1 MVKKNYY
8 KRWFEK
14 DSILNYK
21 DKKFSN
27 FFLSEKYL
35 LKKIKK
41 KNIRSILDIGC
52 ASGRY
57 FEVTKKF
64 FPKAEFS
71 GIDIVD
77 EQIEQA
83 KKNYPNC
90 KFYCLDFLNKKF
102 NLKYDL
108 LNATGVMQHEPRFK
122 LLLSKMLN
130 ISKKFVIFDLKLIK
144 ENKNIVDIKRSFS
157 RAKKN
162 KLYFNLF
169 SLKSICK
176 LIKKNKK
183 IKKIIFFGYETKP
196 NNKTTI
202 PKKIKKIFSCG
213 VLIEKGMSKKVQTH
227 FLIKD
232 F

>member
-1 MVKKNYY
+1 MVKKKYY

-21 DKKFSN
+21 NKKFSN

-35 LKKIKK
+35 LKKIKNK
-41 KNIRSILDIGC
+41 SIRSILDIGC

-77 EQIEQA
+77 EQIDQA
-83 KKNYPNC
+83 KKNYPKS
-90 KFYCLDFLNKKF
+90 KFYCLDFLDIKF
-102 NLKYDL
+102 KNKYDL
-108 LNATGVMQHEPRFK
+108 LNATGVMQHEPRYK
-122 LLLSKMLN
+122 LLLNKM
-130 ISKKFVIFDLKLIK
+130 IKTSKKFIIFDLKLIK
-144 ENKNIVDIKRSFS
+144 ENKNIVDIKKSFS

-169 SLKSICK
+169 SLKLICK
-176 LIKKNKK
+176 LIKKQKN
-183 IKKIIFFGYETKP
+183 IKKIIFYGYETKP

-213 VLIEKGMSKKVQTH
+213 VLIEKGISKKANTQ
-227 FLIKD
+227 FLIKG

>member
-1 MVKKNYY
+1 MVKKKYY

-14 DSILNYK
+14 DSISNYK

-35 LKKIKK
+35 LKIIKK

-52 ASGRY
+52 ASGRFY
-57 FEVTKKF
+57 EVTKRF

-77 EQIEQA
+77 EQINQA
-83 KKNYPNC
+83 KKNYPRS
-90 KFYCLDFLNKKF
+90 KFYCLDFLNDKF
-102 NLKYDL
+102 KIKYDL
-108 LNATGVMQHEPRFK
+108 LNATGVMQHEPRYK
-122 LLLSKMLN
+122 ILLNKMIN
-130 ISKKFVIFDLKLIK
+130 ISKKFIIFDLKLIK
-144 ENKNIVDIKRSFS
+144 ENKNIVDIKKSFS
-157 RAKKN
+157 KAKKN

-169 SLKSICK
+169 SLK
-176 LIKKNKK
+176 LILRLLKKRKN

-202 PKKIKKIFSCG
+202 PKKVKKIFSCG
-213 VLIEKGMSKKVQTH
+213 VLIEKGKSKKVQTQL
-227 FLIKD
+227 LIKD